1 MSFSES
7 SYRIFEQGTEAYH
20 VTDSVNA
27 TVHNPYPVNSL
38 EFYLYLKHWVDAV
51 QWHLMDIIHQP
62 DQDAVKMMEVVR
74 RIEKMNQERV
84 DLVELID
91 SLLQD
96 RYKGVKPLPQATIN
110 TESPAWAI
118 DRLSI
123 LELKIYHTR
132 KETERT
138 DVSDVYLARFR
149 KKLEVLE
156 EQRKDL
162 STAIDQLLTEIRQG
176 RKLMKV
182 YKQMKLYRP

>member
-27 TVHNPYPVNSL
+27 TVHNPYPVNSF

-51 QWHLMDIIHQP
+51 QWHLMVIIHQP
-62 DQDAVKMMEVVR
+62 DQDAAEMMEVVR

>member
-1 MSFSES
+1 M
-7 SYRIFEQGTEAYH
+7 
-20 VTDSVNA
+20 
-27 TVHNPYPVNSL
+27 
-38 EFYLYLKHWVDAV
+38 
-51 QWHLMDIIHQP
+51 
-62 DQDAVKMMEVVR
+62 
-74 RIEKMNQERV
+74 
-84 DLVELID
+84 ELID

>member
-7 SYRIFEQGTEAYH
+7 CYRIFEQATEAYH
-20 VTDSVNA
+20 TTDNINA
-27 TVHNPYPVNSL
+27 TVHNPYPVNSF

-51 QWHLMDIIHQP
+51 QWHLLNIIHQP
-62 DQDAVKMMEVVR
+62 DQEAGKVLEVVS

-96 RYKGVKPLPQATIN
+96 RYKGVKPLSQATIN

>member
-7 SYRIFEQGTEAYH
+7 CYRIFEQATEAYH
-20 VTDSVNA
+20 TTDNINA
-27 TVHNPYPVNSL
+27 TVHNPYPVNSF

-51 QWHLMDIIHQP
+51 QWHL
-62 DQDAVKMMEVVR
+62 
-74 RIEKMNQERV
+74 MNQERV

-96 RYKGVKPLPQATIN
+96 RYKGVKPLPQATLN

-138 DVSDVYLARFR
+138 DASDVYLARFR
-149 KKLEVLE
+149 KKLEILE

-162 STAIDQLLTEIRQG
+162 STAIDQLLLDIRQG
-176 RKLMKV
+176 KKHLKV

>member
-7 SYRIFEQGTEAYH
+7 SYRIFEQGTEACH

-27 TVHNPYPVNSL
+27 TVHNPYPVNSF

-62 DQDAVKMMEVVR
+62 DQDAAEMMEVVR